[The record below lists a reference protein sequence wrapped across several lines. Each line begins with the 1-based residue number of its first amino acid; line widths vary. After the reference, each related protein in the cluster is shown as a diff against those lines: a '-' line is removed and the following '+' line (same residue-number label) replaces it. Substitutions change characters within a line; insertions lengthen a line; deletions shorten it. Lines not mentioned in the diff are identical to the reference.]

1 MDNNTNNVVVVVVV
15 VVVAA
20 AAVVVLGELNSCFHQ
35 VVKPTL
41 TRILIN

>member
-1 MDNNTNNVVVVVVV
+1 MDNNKNNVVVVVVV

-20 AAVVVLGELNSCFHQ
+20 AVVLGELNSSFHQ